1 MKAQEQKIEISR
13 KNALNFAVVV
23 SGVAAVIMLALSI
36 VMIADQITFSPTLV
50 IHDSI
55 IANELIN
62 LFMGIPLILL
72 PIFQVR
78 QKRPIG
84 LLLWPGAFGFN
95 LYNYTAYMVNAP
107 SLPLFLLNLAAA
119 LANLAGLVLTL
130 AAIDHHGVKTHLK
143 GKAAAKLCGG
153 VLTGLGL
160 LFILRAIGMIVT
172 ARVEGSPLP
181 SLELATLIADLIIGA
196 TWILV
201 GVLLWLKKPL
211 GYGAGLGWLFQASL
225 LFIGLI
231 IFLILEPLFASSPIP
246 WMDILVV
253 TLMGLMVFFPT
264 WLFWR
269 GTKSA
274 ALESAKGI
282 IPE

>member
-1 MKAQEQKIEISR
+1 MNTRNRLFIIPRKKAIQFAILLS
-13 KNALNFAVVV
+13 ALTALIMLVL
-23 SGVAAVIMLALSI
+23 AVIM
-36 VMIADQITFSPTLV
+36 ITRQVAFFPNLV
-50 IHDSI
+50 VHDSI
-55 IANELIN
+55 VVNEIIN

-78 QKRPIG
+78 QKRPIS

-95 LYNYTAYMVNAP
+95 LYNYTAYMVNAASTP
-107 SLPLFLLNLAAA
+107 ILLLNLAAA
-119 LANLAGLVLTL
+119 LGNLAGLILVL
-130 AAIDHHGVKTHLK
+130 AAIDHKKIRNHLK
-143 GKAAAKLCGG
+143 GKIAAKLCGG
-153 VLTGLGL
+153 VLAGLGL
-160 LFILRAIGMIVT
+160 LFILRAIGMIVE
-172 ARVEGSPLP
+172 AQLSGSILP
-181 SLELATLIADLIIGA
+181 NLELATLIADLVIGT

-201 GVLLWLKKPL
+201 GVILWLKKPL

-231 IFLILEPLFASSPIP
+231 VFLIIEPLFAANPIP

-269 GTKSA
+269 GAISA
-274 ALESAKGI
+274 GLESAKDI